1 MDNIQLA
8 TKIKQLCKLKNITV
22 KALLNACN
30 INNVFLYELE
40 KRGKVPSVEKIEL
53 IANYLDVS
61 VDYLLGRTDNP
72 QNIYQGNDS
81 STNISK
87 NLMLKAKDT
96 FLSKEEAEIVGLY
109 RMLDVR
115 DRSKLMSLI
124 FELEDNIKQ
133 KV

>member
-1 MDNIQLA
+1 MLDD
-8 TKIKQLCKLKNITV
+8 
-22 KALLNACN
+22 CN
-30 INNVFLYELE
+30 ISRSFIYELK
-40 KRGKVPSVEKIEL
+40 KRDKTPSVEKVEL

-72 QNIYQGNDS
+72 QSIYQGNDS
-81 STNISK
+81 SSDISK
-87 NLMLKAKDT
+87 SLMLKAKDT

-124 FELEDNIKQ
+124 FELEDKMQ